1 MAVKFRDYYEILG
14 VSRSAKEDEIKKS
27 YRKLARKYHPDLNP
41 HNKQAEEK
49 FKEIQ
54 EAYEVLGDAEKR
66 KKYDQLGAN
75 WKNGAEFTPP
85 PNWGGFQ
92 GTINMDDLFGRAGQQ
107 RSNAFSDFF
116 EMLFGGMPGGAGTG
130 GFGGGTAGTGPR
142 SRAGTRTPRAEAE
155 TELSLPLE
163 DMHRGTQRK
172 LTVRLGNTEKTID
185 VRIPPGARDASK
197 IRIPG
202 GGPGAGDLYVVLHQE
217 PHPTFKVNGDDTEV
231 EVAIA
236 PWEAALGTSIQVPT
250 LDGNAEIRIP
260 QGVAS
265 GQRLRLRGQGLN
277 LRGGG
282 RGDHYV
288 RLKIVVPKELTD
300 AERKLF
306 EELSRISHFKPRNG
320 SVGQY
325 DDKKPSG
332 VDAD

>member
-14 VSRSAKEDEIKKS
+14 VARTAKEDELKKA

-41 HNKQAEEK
+41 NNKQSEEK

-85 PNWGGFQ
+85 PNWGGYQ

-116 EMLFGGMPGGAGTG
+116 EMLFGGMGGAPGMG
-130 GFGGGTAGTGPR
+130 GFGGGTTGT
-142 SRAGTRTPRAEAE
+142 GTRTRPQTRAPRAEAE
-155 TELSLPLE
+155 TELTLPLE
-163 DMHRGTQRK
+163 DMHRGTLRK
-172 LTVRLGNTEKTID
+172 LTVRLGNAEKTID
-185 VRIPPGARDASK
+185 VRIPPGAREDSR

-202 GGPGAGDLYVVLHQE
+202 GGPNGGDLYVRLHQQ
-217 PHPTFKVNGDDTEV
+217 PHTRFTVNGDDTEV
-231 EVAIA
+231 EVEIT
-236 PWEAALGTSIQVPT
+236 PWEAALGASIQVPT
-250 LDGNAEIRIP
+250 LDGKADIRVP
-260 QGVAS
+260 PGVAS
-265 GQRLRLRGQGLN
+265 GQRLRLKDQGLN
-277 LRGGG
+277 KRGGG

-300 AERKLF
+300 AERRLF
-306 EELSRISHFKPRNG
+306 QELSKVSHFRPRNG
-320 SVGQY
+320 SAG
-325 DDKKPSG
+325 
-332 VDAD
+332 

>member
-14 VSRSAKEDEIKKS
+14 VPRSAKEIEIKKT

-41 HNKQAEEK
+41 NNKQAEEK

-54 EAYEVLGDAEKR
+54 EAYEVLSDAEKR
-66 KKYDQLGAN
+66 RKYDQLGAN

-92 GTINMDDLFGRAGQQ
+92 GTINMDDLFDRAGQQ

-116 EMLFGGMPGGAGTG
+116 EMLFGGMAGGGGMG
-130 GFGGGTAGTGPR
+130 GFGGGTAGAGPR
-142 SRAGTRTPRAEAE
+142 SRAAARAPRAEAE

-172 LTVRLGNTEKTID
+172 ITVRLGNTEKTID
-185 VRIPPGARDASK
+185 VRIPPGARK
-197 IRIPG
+197 IRIPR
-202 GGPGAGDLYVVLHQE
+202 GGPNGGDLFVVLHQE

-231 EVAIA
+231 EVAVT
-236 PWEAALGTSIQVPT
+236 PWEAALGASIQVPT
-250 LDGNAEIRIP
+250 LDGSSEIRVP
-260 QGVAS
+260 PGVAS
-265 GQRLRLRGQGLN
+265 GQRIRMRGRGLN
-277 LRGGG
+277 TPGGA

-320 SVGQY
+320 SVG
-325 DDKKPSG
+325 
-332 VDAD
+332 